1 MTSFFHYTAS
11 ASKHALRW
19 AIRGVVLLVAV
30 CLAIALGFTLYAVS
44 ALPPLQ
50 PWHTERLTSEY
61 TALRHGDLDFA
72 GYLRLEGRLFD
83 ELSRTVARWDHRDEA
98 FIHSRFNPKGNL
110 NVLADGAPY
119 NRSYRLTPTA
129 PRGAALLMHGLTDSP
144 YSMKALAESLY
155 AKGFDVTVLRLPG
168 HGTLPSMMLE
178 MSHRD
183 WVAAMKLAARDV
195 AARTPA
201 GQPFYIGGYSTGGT
215 LALLYALDSLDDPDL
230 RRPDRVLLL
239 SPAIELTRVAALAN
253 IIDVASVVP
262 VPVLE
267 KVRWQEIVSEFD
279 PYKFN
284 SFPVNA
290 SRQVNRATRALQ
302 RELERAELDGRLAR
316 MPPVTAWQ
324 SVVDSTV
331 GATGTVDTLFGRLRD
346 PRHRLI
352 LFDVNRSTALRSVQ
366 RPAARELIERT
377 ERSRPAYTL
386 DVVTNA
392 ATDSEAVMVHRR
404 SPGGTVTDQS
414 TAATWPADLV
424 SLGHVALPFPPDD
437 PVYGFRRGSG
447 RGGIPSIGSWLL
459 RGESGAITVSL
470 GSLTRL
476 RSNPFWSLID
486 EQVGAIAD
494 ADLAAAR

>member
-1 MTSFFHYTAS
+1 MASLFHLTAS
-11 ASKHALRW
+11 ASRHALRW
-19 AIRGVVLLVAV
+19 AIRAVVLLVAV
-30 CLAIALGFTLYAVS
+30 LLAIALGFTLYAVS

-50 PWHTERLTSEY
+50 PWHTERLTGEY
-61 TALRHGDLDFA
+61 TALRHGNLDFA
-72 GYLRLEGRLFD
+72 GYLQLESRLFD
-83 ELSRTVARWDHRDEA
+83 EFSRTVARWNRTDEVFA
-98 FIHSRFNPKGNL
+98 HSRFNPQGNL
-110 NVLADGAPY
+110 NVLADGARY
-119 NRSYRLTPTA
+119 NRSYRLTPTP

-195 AARTPA
+195 AARTEA

-215 LALLYALDSLDDPDL
+215 LALLYALESLDDPAL

-239 SPAIELTRVAALAN
+239 SPAIELTPVAVLAN

-262 VPVLE
+262 LPVLE
-267 KVRWQEIVSEFD
+267 KVRWQEIASEFD

-290 SRQVNRATRALQ
+290 SRQVNRATRALA
-302 RELERAELDGRLAR
+302 RELERAESDGRLAR
-316 MPPVTAWQ
+316 MPPITAWQ

-331 GATGTVDTLFGRLRD
+331 GATGTVDTLFARLRD
-346 PRHRLI
+346 ERHRLI

-392 ATDSEAVMVHRR
+392 ATDSEGVMVHRR
-404 SPGGTVTDQS
+404 SPGGAVTEQTTD
-414 TAATWPADLV
+414 AAWPVDLV

-486 EQVGAIAD
+486 EQVGVIAD
-494 ADLAAAR
+494 ADLSAAR